1 MQKKNN
7 IKNQDS
13 VSGSKGRQ
21 PTAVNGVVRKEKGE
35 LALTPAQK
43 KDMSFER
50 IKTGVDRPLL
60 ILILILIAI
69 GSIMVFSASYVYA
82 KSKTGD
88 SMYFIKRQI
97 LFAALGIFGM
107 LIVMRVPYTTYKKY
121 AWIIFGVSALLL
133 ISVLVIGVSEGEAQR
148 WIQLPGGLTL
158 QPSEIMK
165 FALVVIMAWYMSC
178 KNKYKENSQSEHK
191 TLIYDA
197 LVPFGLIGV
206 ACVLIMLENHLSGTI
221 IVGLIGLSVMI
232 AGGGSL
238 KAIFIAGAVVVPTG
252 LIYLFFGKGYQSNRI
267 QIWLNPEA
275 FPRDGGY
282 QNIQGLYAIGS
293 GGLLG
298 VGLGNSR
305 MKYSYVSQPQN
316 DFIFSIVCEE
326 LGFVGAVAIMCLFA
340 LLVWRGMVVA
350 MHAPDKFSSLVALGI
365 SCKVAIQVLLN
376 IAVVTNTIPNTGI
389 SLPFFSYGGTAI
401 VILMLEMGVLL
412 SISRHSYQKK

>member
-7 IKNQDS
+7 IKNQNN
-13 VSGSKGRQ
+13 VSGSDGNQ
-21 PTAVNGVVRKEKGE
+21 PAAVNGIIRKKHGE
-35 LALTPAQK
+35 VALTETQK
-43 KDMSFER
+43 KDMKFER
-50 IKTGVDRPLL
+50 IKTGVDRPLFILVLVL
-60 ILILILIAI
+60 ITI

-97 LFAALGIFGM
+97 FFAAMGIFGM
-107 LIVMRVPYTTYKKY
+107 LVVMRLPYTIYKKY
-121 AWIIFGVSALLL
+121 AWFIFGLSAGLL
-133 ISVLVIGVSEGEAQR
+133 VLVFIFGISEGQAQR
-148 WIQLPGGLTL
+148 WIPLPGGATL

-165 FALVVIMAWYMSC
+165 FGIVVIMAWYMSH
-178 KNKYKENSQSEHK
+178 KEKYKENSQNRHK
-191 TLIYDA
+191 ILIYDA
-197 LVPFGLIGV
+197 LVPFALIGS
-206 ACVLIMLENHLSGTI
+206 ACVLILFENHLSGTI

-238 KAIFIAGAVVVPTG
+238 KAIFAAGAVVVPAG
-252 LIYLFFGKGYQSNRI
+252 LAFLFLGNGYQSNRI
-267 QIWLNPEA
+267 QIWLDPEA

-282 QNIQGLYAIGS
+282 QNIQGLLAIGS

-350 MHAPDKFSSLVALGI
+350 MHAPDKFSSLVAMGI